1 MHWQPIPVDR
11 AITVDLEKAS

>member
-11 AITVDLEKAS
+11 AITVDVEKAS